1 MYRVQA
7 RGLKQRQKMDK
18 DIKAII
24 ILLATQA
31 MINMGEIQDPLTQE
45 SKDDLEGASL
55 FIELLDILETKTK
68 GNLTAAEETFFT
80 EVRENLDKI
89 YNKKLNAG
97 YYNEE

>member
-1 MYRVQA
+1 
-7 RGLKQRQKMDK
+7 MDK

-31 MINMGEIQDPLTQE
+31 MINMGEIPDPVTQE
-45 SKDDLEGASL
+45 SKDDLEGAAL
-55 FIELLDILETKTK
+55 FIGLLNILETKTK
-68 GNLTAAEETFFT
+68 GNLTATEETFFS
-80 EVRENLDKI
+80 EVRENLDRV

>member
-7 RGLKQRQKMDK
+7 GGKKQRYKMDR

-31 MINMGEIQDPLTQE
+31 MINMGEIQDPVTQE
-45 SKDDLEGASL
+45 SRDDLEGAAL
-55 FIELLDILETKTK
+55 FIELLDVLEIKTK
-68 GNLTAAEETFFT
+68 GNLTAAEKTFFT
-80 EVRENLDKI
+80 EVKENLDKV

-97 YYNEE
+97 CYHEE

>member
-1 MYRVQA
+1 
-7 RGLKQRQKMDK
+7 MDK

-31 MINMGEIQDPLTQE
+31 MINMGEIRDPVTRE
-45 SKDDLEGASL
+45 AKDDLEGAAL
-55 FIELLDILETKTK
+55 FIDLLDVLEIKTK
-68 GNLTAAEETFFT
+68 GNLTAAEGTFFA
-80 EVRENLDKI
+80 EVRENLDKV

>member
-7 RGLKQRQKMDK
+7 GGKKQRYKMDR

-31 MINMGEIQDPLTQE
+31 MINMGEIQDPVTQE
-45 SKDDLEGASL
+45 SRDDLEGAAL
-55 FIELLDILETKTK
+55 FIELLDVLETKTK
-68 GNLTAAEETFFT
+68 GNLTAAELTFFT
-80 EVRENLDKI
+80 EVKENLDKV

-97 YYNEE
+97 YYHEE

>member
-1 MYRVQA
+1 
-7 RGLKQRQKMDK
+7 MDR

-31 MINMGEIQDPLTQE
+31 MINMGEIQDPVTQE
-45 SKDDLEGASL
+45 PRNDLEGAAL
-55 FIELLDILETKTK
+55 FIELLDILEIKTK

-80 EVRENLDKI
+80 EVKENLDTV

-97 YYNEE
+97 YHHEE

>member
-1 MYRVQA
+1 
-7 RGLKQRQKMDK
+7 MDK

-31 MINMGEIQDPLTQE
+31 MINMGEIQDPVTQE
-45 SKDDLEGASL
+45 SKDDLEGAAL
-55 FIELLDILETKTK
+55 FIELLDVLETKTK

-80 EVRENLDKI
+80 EVRENLDKV

-97 YYNEE
+97 YYNEK